1 MKPQNRHVRLPAS
14 LRAGNAPWP
23 LKTSLALGVSTLMLM
38 PQAVMGA
45 EKEKAV
51 TLGTVKVQDA
61 AIDPNPNAQPGVQ
74 YKAKTSDDERHTRPL
89 AETPQNIQVLTS
101 EQIKDSGYTDLREIL
116 DAQPGITLGTGENG
130 NAFGDRYIIRGQEAR
145 SDVFVDGLRDPGMT
159 VRESFAVEQI
169 EISKGPNSSFA
180 GRGTAGGAV
189 NAVTKQATMDYD
201 FARLSTGFG
210 TDKHTRLTVDA
221 NQVLNDVVAVR
232 ANALYGYEEVPDRAP
247 AERDRKGLALS
258 GLFEIND
265 QLDITLDYYT
275 LRADE
280 LPDIGGFLKG
290 AVPNRRPARSVPVY
304 LQEEDFLQ
312 SDVDTY
318 TARIHYKFNDDVRL
332 TNLTRHGESDNG
344 YVVTGARA
352 ATTGI
357 NNGAYDTIT
366 LSTHQGWQE
375 VDYLANQTNL
385 FVDAELGGLKHEF
398 IVGLEYTKHDVRNGN
413 YNVTNSGQNC
423 ITGTGTTLN
432 AFCATAPGGSAVNGL
447 NTLMN
452 RQVSKGEW
460 DQDWAIETT
469 SLALMDTVDLTDEL
483 TLFAGLRY
491 DIYDYELK
499 ARWNHDGDSNI
510 AATQTTPAVTATPTV
525 LGDFTDDD
533 GFFSGHIGLTYQL
546 TDEGNVYLSYATAS
560 DINGGE
566 SDVGTSSGY
575 GGLAVNYKCANRT
588 NADPALRGCDP
599 NGSIEA
605 DPEKS
610 ASLELGTKW
619 NVMNEALLLT
629 AAVFQ
634 IDKKDVMEGSGYE
647 AGGSF
652 NTGEN
657 RVRGIEVGASGE
669 ITDQLV
675 VQAGAIV
682 MNGEVTKSID
692 ENIEGKT
699 LSNFAEKSAFA
710 QLKYEVVEELWV
722 GAAAKYEGQ
731 RFAGQPDTA
740 RASVSATDLRA
751 GQPIPSYT
759 VYDLFATY
767 RFNRDLDLR
776 LNIGNVTD
784 KDYYLAGYR
793 SGSFLYMGDARTY
806 RLTLNYEFN

>member
-1 MKPQNRHVRLPAS
+1 VKPQNRNVRLPAS
-14 LRAGNAPWP
+14 FRTGAPWP
-23 LKTSLALGVSTLMLM
+23 LKAGVALGVSTLMLL
-38 PQAVMGA
+38 PQAAMGA
-45 EKEKAV
+45 EKAKAV

-74 YKAKTSDDERHTRPL
+74 YKAKTSGDERHTRPL

-101 EQIKDSGYTDLREIL
+101 EQIKDSGYTDLREVL

-159 VRESFAVEQI
+159 IRESFAVEQI

-201 FARLSTGFG
+201 FAKLSTGFG
-210 TDKHTRLTVDA
+210 TDKHTRLTLDT
-221 NQVLNDVVAVR
+221 NQILNDAVAVR
-232 ANALYGYEEVPDRAP
+232 ANVLYGYEEVPDRAP
-247 AERDRKGLALS
+247 ADRERKGLALS
-258 GLFEIND
+258 GLFEVND
-265 QLDITLDYYT
+265 RFDITLDYYT
-275 LRADE
+275 LRADD
-280 LPDIGGFLKG
+280 LPDIGGFLRG
-290 AVPNRRPARSVPVY
+290 TVPDRRPSRGVPVY
-304 LQEEDFLQ
+304 LQEDDFLQ

-318 TARIHYKFNDDVRL
+318 TARVHYKFNDDVRL
-332 TNLTRHGESDNG
+332 TNLTRYGESDNG

-352 ATTGI
+352 ATTGP
-357 NNGAYDTIT
+357 NDGAYDTIT

-385 FVDAELGGLKHEF
+385 FMDAELGGMKHEF
-398 IVGLEYTKHDVRNGN
+398 IVGLEYTKHDVLNGV
-413 YNVTNSGQNC
+413 YDVTNSGQNC
-423 ITGTGTTLN
+423 ITGNGTTQN
-432 AFCATAPGGSAVNGL
+432 AFCATALGGSPVNGL

-452 RQVSKGEW
+452 RQISKGEW
-460 DQDWAIETT
+460 DQDWSIETT

-491 DIYDYELK
+491 DFYDFELK
-499 ARWNHDGDSNI
+499 AKWNHDGDANNN
-510 AATQTTPAVTATPTV
+510 AATPPVQATPTV
-525 LGDFTDDD
+525 PGDFTDDD
-533 GFFSGHIGLTYQL
+533 GFLSGHIGLTYQL
-546 TDEGNVYLSYATAS
+546 TDEGNVYLSYSTAN

-566 SDVGTSSGY
+566 SDVGTNSGY
-575 GGLAVNYKCANRT
+575 GGIGVNYKCDDRT
-588 NADPALRGCDP
+588 NVDPALRGCDA

-619 NVMNEALLLT
+619 NVMDEHLLLT
-629 AAVFQ
+629 AALFQ
-634 IDKKDVMEGSGYE
+634 IDKKDVMEGSGYDTG
-647 AGGSF
+647 ASF

-669 ITDQLV
+669 VTNKLV

-682 MNGEVTKSID
+682 MDGEVTKSIN
-692 ENIEGKT
+692 ESIEGQT

-710 QLKYEVVEELWV
+710 QLKYEVIDELWL
-722 GAAAKYEGQ
+722 GAAMKYEGQ

-751 GQPIPSYT
+751 SQPIPSYS
-759 VYDLFATY
+759 VYDVFATY
-767 RFNRDLDLR
+767 RFNKDLDMR
-776 LNIGNVTD
+776 LNVGNVTD

-793 SGSFLYMGDARTY
+793 SGSFLYIGDARTY
-806 RLTLNYEFN
+806 RLTLNYEFH